1 MLEASN
7 TAALD
12 SPAPDTLHAADL
24 VQVNSLQVDSLQIH
38 SVNVL
43 RDLVKRIQ
51 AELKFERV
59 RNEALNHQVA
69 QLKRWR
75 FGSSAESIDSST
87 QAVLFDA
94 IVADTGLEELAAI
107 EAAKPSAAAPKAKG
121 QAVRQALPAS
131 LPRIDRHHELGATHC
146 ACGQAFKRIGE
157 EVSEQLDCV
166 PAQFFVLRHI
176 RGKYACACCQT
187 VQAAPMPAQ
196 MIDKGIPAAGLL
208 AQVAVAK
215 VDDHLP
221 LYRQTEIYA
230 RSGVHIPRSSMAQW
244 LGICG
249 VRLEPLAA
257 ALKEFVLG
265 HSVIHVDETPV
276 ALLAPGRGKTKKAY
290 VWVYRTTDFMATDG
304 TDERTDEG
312 QDAGKEAGKNQGKG
326 RAVLYDFTLSRSG
339 EHPRRIL
346 EGFSGTLVSDDFS
359 GYHALHRQ
367 GVRAA
372 LCMAHARRKLFEA
385 FELNGSPIA
394 GQAVALIAKLYEI
407 EREAKTLKPEDRLQL
422 RQHQSKPVAD
432 ALHGWLKTQRL
443 LLVKADATAKAMD
456 YALSN
461 WTALTQFLGDGE
473 VPIDNNAAENAIR
486 PLALGRK
493 NWLFVGSQRAGER
506 AAVLMSLIESA
517 KLNGHDP
524 WAYLKDVFERL
535 PTLKHRD
542 LAQLLPH
549 NWQPASELAGP
560 VAAVAAAA

>member
-1 MLEASN
+1 MLDASD
-7 TAALD
+7 TPTLD
-12 SPAPDTLHAADL
+12 TSPASDSASDSVL
-24 VQVNSLQVDSLQIH
+24 VSQALIERMQV
-38 SVNVL
+38 
-43 RDLVKRIQ
+43 
-51 AELKFERV
+51 ELKFERT
-59 RNEALNHQVA
+59 RNEALNFEIA
-69 QLKRWR
+69 RLKRWR
-75 FGSSAESIDSST
+75 FGSSSESLEAST

-94 IVADTGLEELAAI
+94 ILADTAI
-107 EAAKPSAAAPKAKG
+107 EDRAAQDQTRPPPATAPTKR

-131 LPRIDRHHELGATHC
+131 LPRIDRHHEIEQTHC

-176 RGKYACACCQT
+176 RGKYACVCCET
-187 VQAAPMPAQ
+187 IQAAPMPAQ

-208 AQVAVAK
+208 AQVAIAK

-249 VRLEPLAA
+249 VRLAPLAA
-257 ALKEFVLG
+257 LLKDYILG
-265 HSVIHVDETPV
+265 HDVLHVDETPV
-276 ALLAPGRGKTKKAY
+276 ALLAPGRGKTKKAF
-290 VWVYRTTDFMATDG
+290 VWVYRTTNFVT
-304 TDERTDEG
+304 
-312 QDAGKEAGKNQGKG
+312 Q

-339 EHPRRIL
+339 EHPRRML
-346 EGFSGTLVSDDFS
+346 GAFSGTLVTDDFS

-367 GVRAA
+367 GIKAA
-372 LCMAHARRKLFEA
+372 FCMAHARRKLFEV
-385 FELNGSPIA
+385 FELNGSQIA

-407 EREAKTLKPEDRLQL
+407 EREVKELGNEDRLL
-422 RQHQSKPVAD
+422 ARQHRSKPVAD
-432 ALHGWLKTQRL
+432 TLHAWLTTQRQR
-443 LLVKADATAKAMD
+443 LVKADATARAID
-456 YALSN
+456 YSLSN
-461 WTALTQFLGDGE
+461 WPALTTFLGDGA

-486 PLALGRK
+486 PLAVGRK
-493 NWLFVGSQRAGER
+493 NWLFVGSQLAGER

-535 PTLKHRD
+535 PTLKNRD

-549 NWQPASELAGP
+549 NWRPTGGIVGPGTAEPAPA
-560 VAAVAAAA
+560 